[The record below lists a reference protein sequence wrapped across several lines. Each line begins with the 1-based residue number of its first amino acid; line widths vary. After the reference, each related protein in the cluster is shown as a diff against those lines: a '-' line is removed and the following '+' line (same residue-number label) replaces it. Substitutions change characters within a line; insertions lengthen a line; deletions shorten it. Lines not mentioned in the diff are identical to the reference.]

1 MPAALEAARTKRAP
15 RLLSARQAVQNAPND
30 APLQRTLRLPDSTGV
45 SSHSVPAKRG
55 CPAAIATAGSQKG
68 LTHVPTRTAQVV
80 MAYPGSY

>member
-30 APLQRTLRLPDSTGV
+30 APPAEDPATPRLDWSP
-45 SSHSVPAKRG
+45 SHSVPAKRG
-55 CPAAIATAGSQKG
+55 CPAAITTAGSQKG
-68 LTHVPTRTAQVV
+68 LTHVPTRPAQVV